1 MITTNKEKRR
11 VSDRILY
18 EFGLFDELKKIGVP
32 HIIGSYRMDMMANND
47 LDIDVENDKMSLE
60 KLYKLTVFVIKTF
73 HPIWYEAKQEVNDEG
88 KTVWFLGFEFEV
100 EDDLFN
106 IDVWFFDRDTILKTE
121 NYCDKIASQSSIEQ
135 KAVIISLKQELISRG
150 LYRFDKY
157 TSMHVYEA
165 VLEKH
170 ITDIE
175 ALLNLYQL

>member
-1 MITTNKEKRR
+1 MITTNKEKKR

-32 HIIGSYRMDMMANND
+32 HVIGSYRMDMMVNND
-47 LDIDVENDKMSLE
+47 LDIDVENDKMSSE
-60 KLYKLTVFVIKTF
+60 NLYKLTEFVVKTF

-88 KTVWFLGFEFEV
+88 NTVWFHGFEFQI

-106 IDVWFFDRDTILKTE
+106 VDVWFFDRDTIVKAE
-121 NYCDKIASQSSIEQ
+121 NYCDKIASQATNEQ

-150 LYRFDKY
+150 LYGFDKY

-165 VLEKH
+165 VLEKRV
-170 ITDIE
+170 TDIE
-175 ALLNLYQL
+175 ALLNLYRL